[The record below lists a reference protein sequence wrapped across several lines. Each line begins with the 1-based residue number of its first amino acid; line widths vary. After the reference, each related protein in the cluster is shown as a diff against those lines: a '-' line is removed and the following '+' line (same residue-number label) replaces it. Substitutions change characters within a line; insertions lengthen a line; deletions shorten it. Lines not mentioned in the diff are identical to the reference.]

1 MNTTNVPAGRLE
13 RRVRQ
18 RKQRWLYVKETPPKV
33 GEEIIVGNLKGELK
47 QAHLGD
53 GVYLIKDGGYLYLQ
67 DVKRYK
73 LMPNAPVQPPARK
86 EVEK

>member
-1 MNTTNVPAGRLE
+1 MSAQENET
-13 RRVRQ
+13 
-18 RKQRWLYVKETPPKV
+18 WLYVKETPPKV
-33 GEEIIVGNLKGELK
+33 GKEIIVENLKGELK

-73 LMPNAPVQPPARK
+73 LMPNAPVQRHGRT
-86 EVEK
+86 EREK